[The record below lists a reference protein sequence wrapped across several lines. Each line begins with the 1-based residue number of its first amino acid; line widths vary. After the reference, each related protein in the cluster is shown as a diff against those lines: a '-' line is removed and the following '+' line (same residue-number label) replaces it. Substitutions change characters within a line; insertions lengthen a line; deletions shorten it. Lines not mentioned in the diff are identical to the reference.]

1 MLVRIVQRMFLLI
14 CLLFL
19 IIPHASFAQEPPTLS
34 EYFETETSVGTFSFR
49 FPADWVIDPESEP
62 GAIWLAS
69 DPAMLAEEAYIPD
82 AVVLAIIRPDSLD
95 ILDLGLESDQFTPM
109 MMIEIFVDSLDTPD
123 SLSDPFEGKIGE
135 HEAVWIEVQ
144 VQDEQGMII
153 GLDLGGG
160 NTSIILVATLPG
172 EFEAFREVAFAIV
185 GSIALESD
193 SEDVAPLF
201 DGQYTNNSIIFEYPS
216 EWVVSDDNAI
226 GVTFLATSTEII
238 EAGDPLS
245 GGLLMI
251 VLTEQSFNE
260 ELIGGIG
267 TTPSEIVQNTI
278 DGFLL
283 PVGEDG
289 AIIKRMV
296 VNENEAAR
304 TTFLSETAE
313 GVVIAVDLGGHYGIV
328 IAATA
333 PNEFSD
339 FETIILDVTSTLE
352 ITPEAV
358 DLPEIYS
365 SNNFAY
371 VFNYLGGWN
380 VDGSLEPN
388 VVAVTNVS
396 TTDTAVLGSGEILV
410 FVVDGTR
417 IGSTLGLSSDL
428 TLPEMAEAWREI
440 AMEDGETEAGQIES
454 MMIGAFEAARI
465 DVVNTE
471 GDGIVIVID
480 MGDGQFAVV
489 LATAAHGEFPD
500 AEATVLA
507 IAESVEYIGE

>member
-1 MLVRIVQRMFLLI
+1 MLVRIVQRIFLLI
-14 CLLFL
+14 FLLIL

-34 EYFETETSVGTFSFR
+34 EHFETETSVGTFSFS
-49 FPADWVIDPESEP
+49 FPAEWVIDPESEP

-82 AVVLAIIRPDSLD
+82 AVVLAIIQPDSLD
-95 ILDLGLESDQFTPM
+95 ILGLDLQRDIDPTVIVET
-109 MMIEIFVDSLDTPD
+109 FVDNLDTPD
-123 SLSDPFEGKIGE
+123 GLSDLQEGKIGE
-135 HEAVWIEVQ
+135 HEAVWVDLQ
-144 VQDEQGMII
+144 VQNEQGMVI

-160 NTSIILVATLPG
+160 NTSFVLVATLPG

-185 GSIALESD
+185 GSISLD
-193 SEDVAPLF
+193 GGSEDVAPLF
-201 DGQYTNNSIIFEYPS
+201 DGQYTNNSISFEYPS
-216 EWVVSDDNAI
+216 DWVVSDDNAI

-238 EAGDPLS
+238 EAGDPSS

-260 ELIGGIG
+260 ELIGSIG
-267 TTPSEIVQNTI
+267 TTPSEIVQNTV

-289 AIIKRMV
+289 AIIKRMM

-304 TTFLSETAE
+304 ATFLSETAE
-313 GVVIAVDLGGHYGIV
+313 GVVIAVDLGAHYGIV

-333 PNEFSD
+333 PSEFAD
-339 FETIILDVTSTLE
+339 FETTILDVTSTLE
-352 ITPEAV
+352 ITSEAV

-365 SNNFAY
+365 SDNFAY
-371 VFNYLGGWN
+371 VFNYPGGWN

-396 TTDTAVLGSGEILV
+396 TTNTAVLGSGEILV

-417 IGSTLGLSSDL
+417 IGSTLGLSTDL

-440 AMEDGETEAGQIES
+440 AMEDGETEAGQIEN

-465 DVVNTE
+465 DVVNAE

-489 LATAAHGEFPD
+489 LATAAHDEFAD

-507 IAESVEYIGE
+507 IAESIEYIGE